1 MYVVADTNP
10 SSDTEDPFHHVTR
23 FADHFY
29 VQYIQ
34 PNPTGVEKKKEK
46 SKEREEK
53 IDLSQEFAIHTAQLF
68 SQFES
73 KYRSVSTSTSFESA
87 RMKAF
92 HNHKLDHL
100 LESYLIAD
108 CLTVLMLPLQ
118 QHAQNKYTSVLN
130 ALNGLNLDKFSTKSL
145 IFVLLNRSMQIF
157 HSKMNFS
164 NGLEVDSSTSF
175 RSNSSNSNSNSSTSN
190 DNLTF
195 NPFISYVNG
204 TIAANMFLANKES
217 RDLFYQLVVVAPLD
231 LTGAEDES
239 KDSNGKLLDSLF

>member
-1 MYVVADTNP
+1 MYLVADTNP
-10 SSDTEDPFHHVTR
+10 NSDTEDPFHHVTR

-34 PNPTGVEKKKEK
+34 PNPTGVEKKKK
-46 SKEREEK
+46 SMEREEK
-53 IDLSQEFAIHTAQLF
+53 IDLSQEFAVHTAQLF
-68 SQFES
+68 SQFER

-92 HNHKLDHL
+92 HNHKLDRL

-157 HSKMNFS
+157 HSKMSAS
-164 NGLEVDSSTSF
+164 NGQKVDSSASF
-175 RSNSSNSNSNSSTSN
+175 RSNSSNSNSTTSN
-190 DNLTF
+190 DNLTS

-204 TIAANMFLANKES
+204 TIAANMFLANKIS

-231 LTGAEDES
+231 LTGTEDES